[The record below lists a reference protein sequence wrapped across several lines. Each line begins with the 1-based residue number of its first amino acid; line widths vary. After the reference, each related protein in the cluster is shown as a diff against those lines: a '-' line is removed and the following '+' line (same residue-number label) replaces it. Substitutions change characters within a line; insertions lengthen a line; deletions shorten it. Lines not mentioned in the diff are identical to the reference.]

1 MRPNEHFYCEC
12 LKEPLAVLNL
22 HTDKSYKAWNRLVLY
37 HPCFHLPAG
46 IWICFPWRNFRQF
59 THLLMRAKYS
69 FLFSNLHTDRQQR
82 ALHSPEHLRETERE
96 KVKKVPGREKE
107 KNHPNN
113 KLGKKKQLEWV
124 KRSFPGTLLNGA
136 FVALGCCGTEQRPQA
151 VSCAA
156 PHRSCFCGIISIAV
170 HLTAAPKAGAVRNQ
184 TSHPLENSRASNFGF
199 VANHK

>member
-59 THLLMRAKYS
+59 THLSMRAKYS

-124 KRSFPGTLLNGA
+124 KREFSRDPAEWSF
-136 FVALGCCGTEQRPQA
+136 CGTWMLRYRAETSGRVVCCAPSVLFLRHHQHCRP
-151 VSCAA
+151 
-156 PHRSCFCGIISIAV
+156 
-170 HLTAAPKAGAVRNQ
+170 
-184 TSHPLENSRASNFGF
+184 SHSRTKSRGSQKPDIPSSGKLQGF
-199 VANHK
+199 KLWFRCES